1 MRPTSR
7 SRPWRWT
14 LPAIRQCRSRPDSRP
29 AVCRYR
35 CRSSAARST
44 SRRCSVSAPRLRRR
58 PICTCAGHRSTSP
71 RPLDAGRRQSRS
83 VWRRKLKLRGLVMK
97 RHHLQAS
104 PETCHW
110 GFFDAKL
117 KPVLAVASGD
127 EVTIDTISGGPD
139 VLPSGAQFHI
149 PPELKAVHAKSERMV
164 PGHIL
169 TGPVAVEG
177 AEPRDILEV
186 EILDI
191 RLRQNWGYNV
201 IRPLGGTLPD
211 DFHEQRLLN
220 IPLDEERMV
229 GKLPWGLDLP
239 LAPFFGVM
247 GTAPPPNWGRITS
260 LIPRAMGGN
269 LDNKE
274 LRPGAKLFLPVF
286 VPGALFSCGDGHGA
300 QGDGEVCIT
309 AIETALQGK
318 FIFRLRKDLRFTYPR
333 AETPTHYMT
342 MAMDPD
348 LDQCVVKALRDM
360 LVLLG
365 EK

>member
-1 MRPTSR
+1 
-7 SRPWRWT
+7 
-14 LPAIRQCRSRPDSRP
+14 
-29 AVCRYR
+29 
-35 CRSSAARST
+35 
-44 SRRCSVSAPRLRRR
+44 
-58 PICTCAGHRSTSP
+58 
-71 RPLDAGRRQSRS
+71 
-83 VWRRKLKLRGLVMK
+83 MK

-110 GFFDAKL
+110 GFFDARL
-117 KPVLAVASGD
+117 KPVLTVASGD
-127 EVTIDTISGGPD
+127 QVTIDTISGGPD
-139 VLPSGAQFHI
+139 VLPQGAEFHI
-149 PPELKAVHAKSERMV
+149 PPELKDVHARCERMV

-177 AEPRDILEV
+177 AEVGDVLEV
-186 EILDI
+186 EIVEI
-191 RLRQNWGYNV
+191 GLRQNWGYNM

-211 DFHEQRLLN
+211 DFPEPRLLN
-220 IPLDEERMV
+220 IPLDQERMV

-260 LIPRAMGGN
+260 LVPRAMGGN

-274 LRPGAKLFLPVF
+274 LRPGAKLYLPVF

-309 AIETALQGK
+309 AIETALQGT

-348 LDQCVVKALRDM
+348 LDQCVIKALRDM
-360 LVLLG
+360 IVLLG
-365 EK
+365 EKRNLSREDAYTLCSLAADLRVTQTVNGSKGIHCMIAKSIVHGGM